1 MQKCI
6 DAAVFSLF
14 RIYDKVIEKIIEDEM
29 LKRKRKNRK
38 RILWNRVLIL
48 IILAVVIVAGVWAIR
63 LIGARQKVQRLAKTE
78 IPEWIDSQIIGKDG
92 VSRDGRRLK
101 GVKDIVIHYV
111 GNPGSTAQQN
121 HDFYTS
127 SSSNVSS
134 HFIVGLKGEII
145 QCIPLE
151 ERSAASNWR
160 NGDTISIEVCHPD
173 STGKFNDKTYNS
185 LVKLTVWLEEICD
198 LDEEHIIR
206 HYDITGKECPR
217 YFVQH
222 EDKWEQFKNDVKE
235 SKFQ

>member
-1 MQKCI
+1 
-6 DAAVFSLF
+6 
-14 RIYDKVIEKIIEDEM
+14 M
-29 LKRKRKNRK
+29 LKRKRRK
-38 RILWNRVLIL
+38 SKSILWKHILIL
-48 IILAVVIVAGVWAIR
+48 VIFSVVIVAGIWAIR
-63 LIGARQKVQRLAKTE
+63 LIGAKQKVQRLAKTE
-78 IPEWIDSQIIGKDG
+78 IPEWIDSQIIDKDG

-101 GVKDIVIHYV
+101 GIKDIVIHYV

-127 SSSNVSS
+127 ASSNVSS

-173 STGKFNDKTYNS
+173 STGKFNDRTYNS

-198 LDEEHIIR
+198 LNEEHIIR

-217 YFVQH
+217 YFVKH
-222 EDKWEQFKNDVKE
+222 EDKWEQFKKDVKE
-235 SKFQ
+235 SQFQ